1 MHAMLTTRLGFPRVR
16 GHGALVVA
24 FLIDAFGT
32 GLYAPFSLLYFHTV
46 VGLSIPAIGG
56 ALTVATVATLPLT
69 PLTGTLAAR
78 VGARRL
84 VVASQLLQA
93 LGFLG
98 YLAVRGLPALLGT
111 AVLVTAGA
119 RMFYAASTALIAE
132 VAGPAERDRWYGF
145 IGATQNV
152 GLGGGALLAGV
163 VVAVNGA
170 VGYRVLIAANAC
182 SFLAAAALLHWYGEE
197 RRSPHVAS
205 AARTSGYR
213 AVLADRA
220 FLGVVLCNVAFA
232 LCALT
237 ETIGLPIYAT
247 EAVGAPTVV
256 VGALFS
262 FNTALVIG
270 TQTVLVRRLEPHR
283 RTRILAVASVTWAA
297 GYALFVVALALPHAV
312 VVPFLFVAVAVY
324 AGGSLLHAPT
334 ATALAAA
341 SGPARLRGRYLAA
354 YEFSWG
360 IAAALAPALFGGF
373 YALGPAWPWVVVAGL
388 ALVAGL
394 GIIRIERH
402 LPAQAVRRPPE

>member
-1 MHAMLTTRLGFPRVR
+1 MLTTRLGFPRVR
-16 GHGALVVA
+16 GHGAFVVA

-46 VGLSIPAIGG
+46 VGLPIPAIGG

-98 YLAVRGLPALLGT
+98 YLAVRDLPALLGT

-119 RMFYAASTALIAE
+119 RMFYAASTTLIAE
-132 VAGPAERDRWYGF
+132 VAGSAERDRWYGF
-145 IGATQNV
+145 VGATQNV
-152 GLGGGALLAGV
+152 GLGVGALLAGV

-170 VGYRVLIAANAC
+170 VGYRVLIAANAF
-182 SFLAAAALLHWYGEE
+182 SFIAAAALLHWYGEKPQY
-197 RRSPHVAS
+197 PHVAS
-205 AARTSGYR
+205 AAARTSGYR

-247 EAVGAPTVV
+247 EAVGAPKVV
-256 VGALFS
+256 VGALFA

-283 RTRILAVASVTWAA
+283 RTRILAVASVAWAV
-297 GYALFVVALALPHAV
+297 GYGLFVVALALPRAV
-312 VVPFLFVAVAVY
+312 VLPFLFVAVAVY

-341 SGPARLRGRYLAA
+341 SGPARLRGHYLAA

-394 GIIRIERH
+394 GMIRLERH
-402 LPAQAVRRPPE
+402 LPTQAVRTPP